1 MADVDMFLKID
12 GIKGESLDDKHKDT
26 IQVLS
31 YSLGVNNEGTGSS
44 NQGSEAP
51 AVAVVHDITVTKFV
65 DIASP
70 NLFISSCSGK
80 HLLTA
85 WLCMFAAPAGNKP
98 AGLYRDHADGS
109 VHLELPSPVE
119 RRQAAAGEHHV
130 ELLED
135 RVPVQARRRRR
146 GARRGRS
153 RQGYDVKANKF
164 S

>member
-31 YSLGVNNEGTGSS
+31 YSLGVNNEGTGSF
-44 NQGSEAP
+44 NQGSGAGR
-51 AVAVVHDITVTKFV
+51 AVVHDITVTKFV

-80 HLLTA
+80 HLDKA
-85 WLCMFAAPAGNKP
+85 WLYVRRAGGNNPQDYIEITLTEVFISSFHHLSSGDKLPQENITLNFAKIEFQYKTQTAKGTL
-98 AGLYRDHADGS
+98 G
-109 VHLELPSPVE
+109 
-119 RRQAAAGEHHV
+119 AAV
-130 ELLED
+130 KT
-135 RVPVQARRRRR
+135 
-146 GARRGRS
+146 
-153 RQGYDVKANKF
+153 GYDVKANKF